1 MEKQFKFVIIS
12 DVTKYLY
19 LSQTMIC
26 NMSETQTARKIKDF
40 KDNIENAK
48 TESPRQK
55 QSCKTKREG
64 FGGIGNITIFTLHLS
79 VLRLIVSV
87 L

>member
-1 MEKQFKFVIIS
+1 
-12 DVTKYLY
+12 
-19 LSQTMIC
+19 
-26 NMSETQTARKIKDF
+26 MSETQTTRKIKDF

-64 FGGIGNITIFTLHLS
+64 FGGIGNITIFTLHF
-79 VLRLIVSV
+79 
-87 L
+87 